1 MTLFARTMH
10 TSARLCV
17 SRRAQRL
24 LKRAKDDNLRHAV
37 SLYHLTPSFY
47 PTNVSGDKDPLLENE
62 VTESILGPF
71 YNGRSGRPFVQFTT
85 VHELLQR
92 QRREHVHNRRD
103 TMGEMT
109 DVYESPVLSS
119 SLSQSSIPPD
129 TTDARSHFVKQPTS
143 YPTRRAR
150 DTAGHG
156 DLYAMDELS
165 VRSAQVRDALYGTVA
180 GELPG
185 LEIVREHE
193 RAWDAEKESS

>member
-1 MTLFARTMH
+1 MH

>member
-1 MTLFARTMH
+1 MHATL
-10 TSARLCV
+10 RLCV

-24 LKRAKDDNLRHAV
+24 MRRAKDENMRHAV

-47 PTNVSGDKDPLLENE
+47 PTNVSGDKDRLLENE

-85 VHELLQR
+85 VHELLLR
-92 QRREHVHNRRD
+92 QRREHLHNRRD

-109 DVYESPVLSS
+109 DMYESTVLPG
-119 SLSQSSIPPD
+119 SLSHASMLQDS
-129 TTDARSHFVKQPTS
+129 TNARSHFVKQPAS

>member
-1 MTLFARTMH
+1 M
-10 TSARLCV
+10 
-17 SRRAQRL
+17 
-24 LKRAKDDNLRHAV
+24 RHAV

-92 QRREHVHNRRD
+92 QRREHLHNRRD
-103 TMGEMT
+103 TMGEVT
-109 DVYESPVLSS
+109 DVYESPVLST
-119 SLSQSSIPPD
+119 SLSHASMPQ
-129 TTDARSHFVKQPTS
+129 DAADVRSHFVKQPTS